1 VASYTSWRQ
10 GLGTRDVEPWGVA
23 KVVRN
28 AVGYR
33 PWTKKREAYVNRA
46 INHGIIVDV
55 RLTPITAGLIEAA
68 VPGIRVTGVIQNHR
82 YKGVMD

>member
-1 VASYTSWRQ
+1 
-10 GLGTRDVEPWGVA
+10 
-23 KVVRN
+23 
-28 AVGYR
+28 VGYQ
-33 PWTKKREAYVNRA
+33 PWREAYVNRA
-46 INHGIIVDV
+46 INRGIIVDV